1 MTMGVVEFFLKEL
14 QCNVLLSGNI
24 VVVIGR
30 SVVGKNIDVKPW
42 TSSFSVNWE
51 NSSIIVF
58 AGANLIQYRQQ
69 VVHLAVMHSGGTEE
83 LTD

>member
-30 SVVGKNIDVKPW
+30 SVVGKNMDVKPW
-42 TSSFSVNWE
+42 TSSFSVNWG

-58 AGANLIQYRQQ
+58 EGTNLIQ
-69 VVHLAVMHSGGTEE
+69 
-83 LTD
+83 